1 MVDLKII
8 FVLFYQNGLIAA
20 MNGRLPKCDIRL
32 YPDELSDDRA
42 LVGARVLQGLW
53 AKVGVT
59 DLEVFDY
66 GPGAQLFV
74 RGSLVNTNVLEIG
87 PKHYKDFESFEYDVV
102 IKAIKLET
110 VSSDWLD
117 VFNYERP
124 KLI

>member
-8 FVLFYQNGLIAA
+8 FVLFYKNGLIAV

-32 YPDELSDDRA
+32 YPEELGDDRA
-42 LVGARVLQGLW
+42 VVGSRVLQGLW
-53 AKVGVT
+53 AKVGVN

-74 RGSLVNTNVLEIG
+74 RGSLVSTNVLETW

-102 IKAIKLET
+102 IKAIKNET

-117 VFNYERP
+117 VLNHERL